1 MKNESELFIPYINS
15 RPEGRIPNRYRWPT
29 FPTAMVILTLAVS
42 ACAPKQS
49 VSFGEYNLFGSQ
61 IAVGQ
66 TLVPLDTEIREMEE
80 DLQTDCW
87 TTSGI
92 KPSNHQPF
100 IEIWCNQPPPQ
111 IPKEQLQPEQQKPQI
126 DLKTFTAL
134 TCGIPP
140 VAALAIRQFLKY
152 LNRLERIDQERFDA
166 YNNAQKHTT
175 TDRGLHYV
183 EVRQKIGKRW
193 ILNSVP
199 QTALEAAEKR
209 GDPSLLRP
217 NHYFEIGDGRTEIIP
232 PSPPQSQPNT
242 QIAERFDTVL
252 NFLRELQ
259 TPPDE
264 LEKRVESQIA
274 DLIRRLRG
282 Y

>member
-15 RPEGRIPNRYRWPT
+15 RPEGQIPNRYRWPT

-42 ACAPKQS
+42 ACAPKQP

-66 TLVPLDTEIREMEE
+66 ALVPLDTKIREMEE

-100 IEIWCNQPPPQ
+100 IEIWCSQPPPQ
-111 IPKEQLQPEQQKPQI
+111 IPKEQLQSEKQRPQI

-134 TCGIPP
+134 ICGIPP
-140 VAALAIRQFLKY
+140 VAALAIRQFLRYINK
-152 LNRLERIDQERFDA
+152 LERRDRERFDA
-166 YNNAQKHTT
+166 YINAQKHTT
-175 TDRGLHYV
+175 INRNLLYV
-183 EVRQKIGKRW
+183 EVRQKIGGKW
-193 ILNSVP
+193 IRNFVP
-199 QTALEAAEKR
+199 RSALEAAEKR

-217 NHYFEIGDGRTEIIP
+217 DHYFEIGDGRTEIIL

-242 QIAERFDTVL
+242 QIARNFDTVRG
-252 NFLRELQ
+252 FVEKLQ
-259 TPPDE
+259 IPTDE
-264 LEKRVESQIA
+264 LEKNVAKQIIKFI
-274 DLIRRLRG
+274 LGI
-282 Y
+282 

>member
-1 MKNESELFIPYINS
+1 
-15 RPEGRIPNRYRWPT
+15 
-29 FPTAMVILTLAVS
+29 MVILTLAVS

-49 VSFGEYNLFGSQ
+49 VSFGKYDLFGSQ

-66 TLVPLDTEIREMEE
+66 VLVPLEEIREMEE

-111 IPKEQLQPEQQKPQI
+111 ILKEQLQSEQQTPQI

-134 TCGIPP
+134 ICGIPP
-140 VAALAIRQFLKY
+140 VAALAIRQFLRYINK
-152 LNRLERIDQERFDA
+152 LERRDQERFDA

-175 TDRGLHYV
+175 TNRRLHYV

-199 QTALEAAEKR
+199 WTALEAAEKR

-232 PSPPQSQPNT
+232 SSPPQRQPNT
-242 QIAERFDTVL
+242 QIADNFDTVL
-252 NFLRELQ
+252 GFFRKLQ
-259 TPPDE
+259 TPTDK
-264 LEKRVESQIA
+264 LEKMVEEQTENITKG
-274 DLIRRLRG
+274 LRG